1 LFPEPVL
8 LSFVIRFQSIKMSQR
23 ILLLCGILASVFY
36 LATNIYV
43 PMEYPGYSVMD
54 HTVSELSAIGA
65 PTRQLWVILMVPY
78 GLLALLFGWGVYIAG
93 AGNRPLRLAGIFI
106 ILHALIGAFWPPMH
120 TREVLAGGGGTVSDT
135 LHIVWTVIVVPLMM
149 LSIGFGGWN
158 LGKSF
163 RIYSFLTIAVLLTT
177 GILTGIQ
184 SPDMEKNL
192 PTPLM
197 GLWERVSIVVYII
210 WVIAFALALL
220 KREKL
225 HESSAAAD

>member
-1 LFPEPVL
+1 MTE
-8 LSFVIRFQSIKMSQR
+8 R
-23 ILLLCGILASVFY
+23 ILLLCGILASVLY
-36 LATNIYV
+36 LAANIYV

-65 PTRQLWVILMVPY
+65 PTRQLWVFLMIPY

-93 AGNRPLRLAGIFI
+93 AGNRPLRLAGIFM

-120 TREVLAGGGGTVSDT
+120 PREVLAAGGGTTTDI
-135 LHIVWTVIVVPLMM
+135 LHIAWTFIIIPLMM
-149 LSIGFGGWN
+149 LSIGFGGWSQRK
-158 LGKSF
+158 GY

-184 SPDMEKNL
+184 SPDMQKNL

-197 GLWERVSIVVYII
+197 GFWERVSIGVYMI
-210 WVIAFALALL
+210 WAIAFALTLMR
-220 KREKL
+220 KEKWPP
-225 HESSAAAD
+225 SAAAPAD